1 MNHTVGD
8 RVMMT
13 TGPFAGREAEVV
25 RVPPLGDAD
34 NAVEVEIEV
43 FQRLVRLS
51 VSPVDLRTLPGR

>member
-1 MNHTVGD
+1 MI
-8 RVMMT
+8 T